1 MGFHFIE
8 GEGKEARPQACV
20 DIEGHSEDRK
30 ASVKTL
36 RQELVGCVQGISN
49 SLEGGRNPP
58 GREWEAMKL
67 EDKGGARFDLLL
79 PNTKI
84 LPFPLSEMGLTG
96 KFSAG
101 NEGI

>member
-1 MGFHFIE
+1 M
-8 GEGKEARPQACV
+8 
-20 DIEGHSEDRK
+20 
-30 ASVKTL
+30 
-36 RQELVGCVQGISN
+36 
-49 SLEGGRNPP
+49 EGGRNPP